1 MIQNIFSSVKLLT
14 SSQILCTLNESLKQK
29 VYYKK
34 IFLFIRFYSY
44 EFCQQYCLVIRV
56 AII

>member
-29 VYYKK
+29 VYYKNNN
-34 IFLFIRFYSY
+34 IVYY
-44 EFCQQYCLVIRV
+44 
-56 AII
+56 